1 MAKCSDFLEVP
12 SSMATARQHKKQ
24 DELYLCNIVDTNIA
38 DAINFDNY
46 KFVRVQQLGND
57 CSITDDMYNLNDIF
71 QICSQT
77 CREVNEDKH
86 TVNSASLKQ

>member
-1 MAKCSDFLEVP
+1 MAKCSDFLEVS

-71 QICSQT
+71 QNMFT
-77 CREVNEDKH
+77 N
-86 TVNSASLKQ
+86 KQRSK